1 MRPRFSRREGRRA
14 GKSMSAPKLA
24 LLPAQPC
31 SPHVP
36 ARPGGEQSGS
46 GSPLLPGVSRPSP
59 ASRLPARASCSRR
72 LCLTWVSAWTQV
84 LPAGSTLCPP
94 SLWVAD
100 WEAGAERS
108 GAPSGLHG
116 WPAPR
121 ALHPGLEPGLWQVKK
136 QAQAARVCTKTGTF
150 PCDLGS
156 DLFSEET
163 RLLWKVQG
171 STTKRESVASPR
183 GRGAGAQRRSC
194 PRRSRPGRSADALA
208 AGRVGATCPA
218 GVVGDGSVP
227 SRPTFSPRSG
237 GGR

>member
-1 MRPRFSRREGRRA
+1 
-14 GKSMSAPKLA
+14 MSAPKLA
-24 LLPAQPC
+24 LLPAQPR

-72 LCLTWVSAWTQV
+72 LCLTWVSAWIPM
-84 LPAGSTLCPP
+84 LPAGSTPCPP

-100 WEAGAERS
+100 REAGAERLR
-108 GAPSGLHG
+108 GTLGLHG

-121 ALHPGLEPGLWQVKK
+121 ALHPGLEPALRQVRK
-136 QAQAARVCTKTGTF
+136 QAQAARVCTKTGMF

-171 STTKRESVASPR
+171 RTTKRESVASLR
-183 GRGAGAQRRSC
+183 GRGAGSGVGARRRSC
-194 PRRSRPGRSADALA
+194 PRSSWALVEHGPA

-218 GVVGDGSVP
+218 GVVGDGSVLTC
-227 SRPTFSPRSG
+227 PTFSPSSG